1 MTKKVT
7 LGRGKSNGRTSTSG
21 HDGLTGTLSLRPFS
35 KLIII
40 VLNSWPENS
49 DTHDIFDSGSDVCS
63 VFKLCVLP
71 FRMSCNFLLICRH
84 DVLGGRSYDKQA
96 VSAVVVG
103 HGERRE
109 GNPSTVR

>member
-7 LGRGKSNGRTSTSG
+7 LGLGNSNGRTSTSG

-40 VLNSWPENS
+40 VVNSWPENS
-49 DTHDIFDSGSDVCS
+49 DTHDIFDSGSDVFS

-71 FRMSCNFLLICRH
+71 FRMSAIFC
-84 DVLGGRSYDKQA
+84 
-96 VSAVVVG
+96 
-103 HGERRE
+103 
-109 GNPSTVR
+109 